1 MEVWRKGKTVKLTA
15 KVGAMKNDDKVAS
28 VKPDAKAAKAATQ
41 VLGMS
46 VVSVDADTLKELKI
60 KGGVLVESAEGAAS
74 AAGIT
79 EGDIVVVVNDTDVTS
94 PEQFAKVVAG
104 LDKARPVG
112 LMIRRGQ
119 QTQWVAV
126 KPAK

>member
-1 MEVWRKGKTVKLTA
+1 
-15 KVGAMKNDDKVAS
+15 
-28 VKPDAKAAKAATQ
+28 
-41 VLGMS
+41 MS